1 MNRTAFVSLLYN
13 IVLTV
18 PTATRDNFAFMTGQK
33 MNCVQVIESRFPGLI
48 DKVRTVIQDSENA
61 LEGHDGSSESFL
73 WEHTMHV
80 TSIAYRLAQEEG
92 LDPSVPIV
100 AALFHDIGKFT
111 GGRYHRDEIIE
122 EEESARIAERLLPEF
137 GMKKGDIRKVLSGL
151 RALYNENIRKNR
163 VAAILHD
170 ADFLSKFGA
179 LGVASF
185 FTKSTLRRRPLRAS
199 VFGYLSKELTYA
211 ACLPLNM
218 HTESGRKLA
227 AKKATDS
234 LKFFRSLLTELR
246 EAHIADLRI
255 RKIRIPHPNY
265 RKRLL
270 EIQYVL
276 PPACPECSGEWSMTW
291 GTEKDVKCTKLNIE
305 WNCKRCAERFETSF
319 CLPEIA

>member
-1 MNRTAFVSLLYN
+1 M
-13 IVLTV
+13 
-18 PTATRDNFAFMTGQK
+18 G
-33 MNCVQVIESRFPGLI
+33 
-48 DKVRTVIQDSENA
+48 KVRKVIQASENA
-61 LEGHDGSSESFL
+61 LEGNDGGTESFL

-80 TSIAYRLAQEEG
+80 TSIAYRLALDEG
-92 LDPSVPIV
+92 LDPHIPTV

-122 EEESARIAERLLPEF
+122 EEESAQIAERLLPEF
-137 GMKKGDIRKVLSGL
+137 GMKKGEIRRVLSGL
-151 RALYNENIRKNR
+151 RALYNEKIRKNR
-163 VAAILHD
+163 VAAVLHD

-185 FTKSTLRRRPLRAS
+185 FTKSTLRKRPLRAS

-218 HTESGRKLA
+218 HTAAGQKLA
-227 AKKATDS
+227 AKKAVDS

-255 RKIRIPHPNY
+255 KTIRIPHPNY
-265 RKRLL
+265 RKGSL
-270 EIQYVL
+270 EIRYVL
-276 PPACPECSGEWSMTW
+276 SPACPGCGGKWQMAW
-291 GTEKDVKCTKLNIE
+291 GTEKDIKCTKLTIE
-305 WNCKRCAERFETSF
+305 WICDRCAERLETSF